1 MKDAGCRKTA
11 GIFLT
16 RIIVRLA
23 LTSMTTRRRRNK
35 KRWRMPV
42 KKIVMALVA
51 LLSLAGTVQAQTVK
65 DLLET
70 LKVKWNTP
78 TEPFKMIGNVYYVG
92 TDGLASYLITS
103 PQGHILVDTVMPEA
117 TSQIKANIEKLG
129 FKISD
134 IKYLLNTHA
143 HIDHTGGLAEMKQ
156 ASGAQMVAGEADKPL
171 LEGGYY
177 PGAREETAL
186 NFPPVK
192 VDRTVREGDKVT
204 VGDLTLTAR
213 ETPGHSPGCT
223 SWEFSVKDGDTS
235 RSVLI
240 FCSGTVAL
248 NRLVGDPTY
257 SGIVTDYKKTFAR
270 AKDMKVDVLLAPHP
284 EMYRMQ
290 DKRAMLSDGAP
301 NPFVNPGEFNA
312 YAATLEKAFED
323 ALAKQTADA
332 QEKKN

>member
-1 MKDAGCRKTA
+1 M
-11 GIFLT
+11 
-16 RIIVRLA
+16 
-23 LTSMTTRRRRNK
+23 
-35 KRWRMPV
+35 
-42 KKIVMALVA
+42 KKIVVALVA
-51 LLSLAGTVQAQTVK
+51 LMSLTAAVEAQTVK

-78 TEPFKMIGNVYYVG
+78 AEPFKMIGNVYYVG

-117 TSQIKANIEKLG
+117 TSQIKASIEKLG
-129 FKISD
+129 FKVTD
-134 IKYLLNTHA
+134 IKYLVNTHA

-156 ASGAQMVAGEADKPL
+156 ASGAQMIAGEADKPV

-177 PGAREETAL
+177 PGAQEETAL
-186 NFPPVK
+186 AFPPVK
-192 VDRTVREGDKVT
+192 VDRTVREGDTVS
-204 VGDLTLTAR
+204 VGDVTLTAR

-223 SWEFSVKDGDTS
+223 SWEFVVKDGDAT

-248 NRLVGDPTY
+248 NRLVANPTY
-257 SGIVTDYKKTFAR
+257 SGIVTDYRKTFAR
-270 AKDMKVDVLLAPHP
+270 ARDMKVDVLLAPHP

-290 DKRAMLSDGAP
+290 DKRALISDGAP

-323 ALAKQTADA
+323 ALVKQTAEA
-332 QEKKN
+332 REKKG

>member
-1 MKDAGCRKTA
+1 
-11 GIFLT
+11 
-16 RIIVRLA
+16 
-23 LTSMTTRRRRNK
+23 
-35 KRWRMPV
+35 MPV
-42 KKIVMALVA
+42 KKIAAALVT
-51 LLSLAGTVQAQTVK
+51 LMSLTATVEAQTPK
-65 DLLET
+65 DLIEA

-117 TSQIKANIEKLG
+117 TSQIKASIEKLG
-129 FKISD
+129 FKVTD

-143 HIDHTGGLAEMKQ
+143 HIDHTGGLAELKQ
-156 ASGAQMVAGEADKPL
+156 ASGGKLVAGEADKPL

-177 PGAREETAL
+177 PGAQEDAAL
-186 NFPPVK
+186 AFPPVK
-192 VDRTVREGDKVT
+192 VDRTVREGDPVT
-204 VGDLTLTAR
+204 VGDVTLTAH

-223 SWEFSVKDGDTS
+223 SWAFSVKDGDAMH
-235 RSVLI
+235 SVLI

-248 NRLVGDPTY
+248 NRLVPNPTY
-257 SGIVTDYKKTFAR
+257 PGIVTDYRQTFAR

-290 DKRAMLSDGAP
+290 DKRALISDGVP

-332 QEKKN
+332 QEKKG

>member
-1 MKDAGCRKTA
+1 MKKLV
-11 GIFLT
+11 I
-16 RIIVRLA
+16 
-23 LTSMTTRRRRNK
+23 
-35 KRWRMPV
+35 
-42 KKIVMALVA
+42 ALVA
-51 LLSLAGTVQAQTVK
+51 LLTLAGTAQAQTPK
-65 DLLET
+65 DLLAA
-70 LKVKWNTP
+70 LLVKWNTP
-78 TEPFKMIGNVYYVG
+78 TEPFRMIGNVYYVG

-129 FKISD
+129 FKVAD

-156 ASGAQMVAGEADKPL
+156 ASGAQLVAGEADKPL

-192 VDRTVREGDKVT
+192 VDRTVREGDTVT
-204 VGDLTLTAR
+204 IADVTLTAR

-223 SWEFSVKDGDTS
+223 SWEFSVKDGDAT
-235 RSVLI
+235 RSALI

-248 NRLVGDPTY
+248 NRLVTNPTY
-257 SGIVTDYKKTFAR
+257 PGIVTDYKKTFAR
-270 AKDMKVDVLLAPHP
+270 AQDMKPNVLLAPHP
-284 EMYRMQ
+284 EMYKMAE
-290 DKRAMLSDGAP
+290 KRTKLAEGGP

-323 ALAKQTADA
+323 ALAKQTAA
-332 QEKKN
+332 AREKKG

>member
-1 MKDAGCRKTA
+1 M
-11 GIFLT
+11 
-16 RIIVRLA
+16 LA
-23 LTSMTTRRRRNK
+23 
-35 KRWRMPV
+35 
-42 KKIVMALVA
+42 
-51 LLSLAGTVQAQTVK
+51 
-65 DLLET
+65 
-70 LKVKWNTP
+70 KWNKP
-78 TEPFKMIGNVYYVG
+78 TQPFKMIGNVYYVG

-103 PQGHILVDTVMPEA
+103 PQGHILVDTVMPES

-129 FKISD
+129 FKVTD

-156 ASGAQMVAGEADKPL
+156 ASGAQLVAGEADKPL

-204 VGDLTLTAR
+204 VGDVTLTAR

-223 SWEFSVKDGDTS
+223 SWEFSVKDGDAT

-248 NRLVGDPTY
+248 NRLVTNPTY
-257 SGIVTDYKKTFAR
+257 SGIVADYRKTFAR
-270 AKDMKVDVLLAPHP
+270 SKDMKVDVLLAPHP

-290 DKRAMLSDGAP
+290 DKRAMLSEGAP

-312 YAATLEKAFED
+312 YAATLEKAFDD
-323 ALAKQTADA
+323 ALASRPPPPRKRRGKRRRGACGH
-332 QEKKN
+332 

>member
-1 MKDAGCRKTA
+1 M
-11 GIFLT
+11 
-16 RIIVRLA
+16 
-23 LTSMTTRRRRNK
+23 
-35 KRWRMPV
+35 
-42 KKIVMALVA
+42 KKIAIALAA
-51 LLSLAGTVQAQTVK
+51 LMSLTAAAQAQTPK
-65 DLLET
+65 DLLAA
-70 LKVKWNTP
+70 LRVKWNSP

-103 PQGHILVDTVMPEA
+103 PQGHILVDTVMPES

-129 FKISD
+129 FKIAD

-156 ASGAQMVAGEADKPL
+156 ASGGQMVAGEADKPL

-177 PGAREETAL
+177 PGAQENTAL
-186 NFPPVK
+186 AFPPVK
-192 VDRTVREGDKVT
+192 VDRTVREGDAVKI
-204 VGDLTLTAR
+204 GDVTLTAR

-223 SWEFSVKDGDTS
+223 SWEFAVKDGDAT

-248 NRLVGDPTY
+248 NRLVTNPTY
-257 SGIVTDYKKTFAR
+257 SGIVTDYRKTFAR

-284 EMYRMQ
+284 EMYKMAE
-290 DKRAMLSDGAP
+290 KRAKLAEGGP
-301 NPFVNPGEFNA
+301 NPFVSPGEFNA

-323 ALAKQTADA
+323 ALVKQTAAA
-332 QEKKN
+332 QEKKG